1 MLNLTISEDVYL
13 RLKKVGY
20 VFEYGEKKLTIRG
33 QYYEPIIE
41 FLWDEYKH
49 MVIVLTKYKVFY
61 AEKVAINGQKDPV
74 VFMTDKKGIGR
85 SITLKND

>member
-1 MLNLTISEDVYL
+1 
-13 RLKKVGY
+13 
-20 VFEYGEKKLTIRG
+20 
-33 QYYEPIIE
+33 
-41 FLWDEYKH
+41 